1 MNINECTLH
10 NIRKLR
16 KNRFMY
22 KLIVHC
28 NVSDTVFVF
37 TCVLKRITK
46 KHCWM
51 IFKYAVACIVWHQS
65 HSVKKK
71 LIYNQGRRL
80 VLSYRVN

>member
-10 NIRKLR
+10 NLRKLR

-22 KLIVHC
+22 KIIVHC

-37 TCVLKRITK
+37 TCVLKKFTK

-51 IFKYAVACIVWHQS
+51 IFKHAVVVWHQI
-65 HSVKKK
+65 HSGGN
-71 LIYNQGRRL
+71 YNHGRRL
-80 VLSYRVN
+80 VD